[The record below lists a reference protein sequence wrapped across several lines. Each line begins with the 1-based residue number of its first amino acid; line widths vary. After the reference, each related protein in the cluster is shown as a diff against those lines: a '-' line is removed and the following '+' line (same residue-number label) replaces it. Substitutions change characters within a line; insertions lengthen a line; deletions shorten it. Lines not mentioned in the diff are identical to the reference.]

1 MNNHDGQV
9 SVDRPP
15 STIESNF
22 ETQPSRLLQSLFENL
37 QAEQRLV
44 VLNIGAALPE
54 TIGFFAN
61 YRCKLYITDLLAEF
75 PLSADS
81 QSDESNSQFKL
92 RNEIADILAIPD
104 EVVFDIVFFWESLN
118 YLGKDKISALM
129 QVLRPHLHDNS
140 KGHCFASHNP
150 DSAEP
155 QIIYGIQDTG
165 HLRVRPRSKVS
176 PKYQPLPQGRLVSL
190 LEYFTLDR
198 SVLLR
203 DQRLELLLTVT
214 GLQKSDQ

>member
-9 SVDRPP
+9 SVDCPP
-15 STIESNF
+15 STSESNF

-54 TIGFFAN
+54 TIRFFAN

-81 QSDESNSQFKL
+81 LSDESELQFKL
-92 RNEIADILAIPD
+92 RNEIADIFSIPD
-104 EVVFDIVFFWESLN
+104 GVIFDIVFFWESLN
-118 YLGKDKISALM
+118 YLGKEKISALM
-129 QVLRPHLHDNS
+129 EVLRPHLHNNS
-140 KGHCFASHNP
+140 KGHCFAAHNP
-150 DSAEP
+150 ESAEA

-165 HLRVRPRSKVS
+165 HLSVRPRTGVS
-176 PKYQPLPQGRLVSL
+176 PTYQPLPQGRLVSL

-198 SVLLR
+198 SVLMR

-214 GLQKSDQ
+214 GLKKPDQ

>member
-1 MNNHDGQV
+1 M
-9 SVDRPP
+9 
-15 STIESNF
+15 
-22 ETQPSRLLQSLFENL
+22 LQLLFENL

-54 TIGFFAN
+54 TIRFFAN
-61 YRCKLYITDLLAEF
+61 YRCKLYVTDLLAEL

-81 QSDESNSQFKL
+81 PSDESESQSKL
-92 RNEIADILAIPD
+92 ENEIADILSIPD
-104 EVVFDIVFFWESLN
+104 GVIFDIVFFWESLN

-129 QVLRPHLHDNS
+129 QVLKPHLHDNS
-140 KGHCFASHNP
+140 KGHCFAAHNP
-150 DSAEP
+150 ETAEA
-155 QIIYGIQDTG
+155 QIIYGIQDAG
-165 HLRVRPRSKVS
+165 HLSVRPRSRVS
-176 PKYQPLPQGRLVSL
+176 PNYQPLSQRRLLSL

-203 DQRLELLLTVT
+203 DQRLELLFTVT